1 MPDTNWGAMS
11 MAKGSVGNGSG
22 YGSKYAKMYKE
33 YANDIVKILETNK
46 MTWYYVHYISNILF
60 SV

>member
-22 YGSKYAKMYKE
+22 FKYAKMYKE

>member
-22 YGSKYAKMYKE
+22 YGSKYARMYKK
-33 YANDIVKILETNK
+33 YTNDIVKILET
-46 MTWYYVHYISNILF
+46 I
-60 SV
+60 